1 MPIRLSI
8 VTPAVALVEDLVV
21 EGVVAP
27 GREGEFG
34 VLPAH
39 EPFLAPL
46 APGVLRYRRGAEEQ
60 RVAIS
65 GGFAE
70 VTPERVTVLARSAE
84 PASRIARAEAE
95 SRLAEARAALERL
108 GPASDPLQLEQ
119 ARDALQHAQARLDLS
134 A

>member
-1 MPIRLSI
+1 VAIRLSI
-8 VTPAVALVEDLVV
+8 MTPAAALVEDLAVDA
-21 EGVVAP
+21 VVAP

-46 APGVLRYRRGAEEQ
+46 RPGVLRYRAGASEQ

-70 VTPERVTVLARSAE
+70 VTPERITILARSAE
-84 PASRIARAEAE
+84 TAARIERAEAE
-95 SRLAEARAALERL
+95 RRLAQASTALDRLLPSADPEERLLAQEALDHARAR
-108 GPASDPLQLEQ
+108 LQL
-119 ARDALQHAQARLDLS
+119 L
-134 A
+134 